1 MLRKIDCVLLR
12 VENLEAAVTYYQE
25 VLGLR
30 PRWRHGLQVGL
41 GLPETDAEIV
51 LERGSALPE
60 EASVH
65 YLVDDVRAAADY
77 LEARGCSIRVAPFE
91 IAIGRCAVVT
101 DPFGN
106 MLGLLDMTKGPL
118 PPGLGLSTPQSP
130 PRDTPQ
136 DMPHTDR

>member
-30 PRWRHGLQVGL
+30 LQWRHGLQVGL
-41 GLPETDAEIV
+41 GLPDTDAEIV
-51 LERGSALPE
+51 LECGSALPE

-65 YLVDDVRAAADY
+65 YLVDDVRAAVDY
-77 LEARGCSIRVAPFE
+77 LEARGCSIRVVPFE
-91 IAIGRCAVVT
+91 IAIGRCAVVS

-106 MLGLLDMTKGPL
+106 TLGLLDMTKGPL
-118 PPGLGLSTPQSP
+118 PQGLGLSTQQAP
-130 PRDTPQ
+130 PTDT
-136 DMPHTDR
+136 PHTDR